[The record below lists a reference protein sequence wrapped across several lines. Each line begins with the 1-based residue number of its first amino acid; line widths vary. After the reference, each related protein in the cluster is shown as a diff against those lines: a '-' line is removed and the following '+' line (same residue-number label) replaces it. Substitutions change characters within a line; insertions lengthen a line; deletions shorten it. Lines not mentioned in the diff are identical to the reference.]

1 MLLHCDS
8 RVFIKSEFILP
19 IFVPEISY
27 TQITPIFEIRLS
39 FLEPNNLRLCA
50 KEFLLTTLS
59 NKLFMVTIV
68 SYQTCLMNFDKD
80 LKEKEQKN

>member
-1 MLLHCDS
+1 M
-8 RVFIKSEFILP
+8 
-19 IFVPEISY
+19 
-27 TQITPIFEIRLS
+27 LS
-39 FLEPNNLRLCA
+39 FLEPNNLRLCD

-80 LKEKEQKN
+80 LKEKEQKNQILCAKPQIRVQF